1 MSGTWTQIL
10 IHRVLARLEGLDTK
24 GPVII
29 KLGGKRSIHH
39 PDRERNPAMQ
49 PC

>member
-1 MSGTWTQIL
+1 MSGIWTQNL
-10 IHRVLARLEGLDTK
+10 IHQVLTRLEGLDTK

-29 KLGGKRSIHH
+29 KLGGKRSIHY
-39 PDRERNPAMQ
+39 PDRARNPAMQ